1 MSENKI
7 ETVKFDGVD
16 TVAGLVDLANTISKT
31 IPNISFKRQNINN
44 YGVVKE
50 IYPDGVCDGLYAYH
64 SDDVNNHIGIIEVT
78 NYFNNTDTHRA
89 KYGIT
94 SINIDDG
101 RRTYGNEGSFKYSV
115 HTKNIVRVAK
125 KAFKPFTFDQIANR
139 AKDKFNREVGSLS
152 SSMRWELRRETCDG
166 YEYLLDD
173 FENLFHLDYK
183 PRNDKFKK
191 MMEYVMANKDKIDK
205 YLNYDPEHYF
215 VLVKDSEVQY
225 RLNTTKGELPFKVS
239 NKDALPDEIKGKL
252 FVLDI
257 TDKQE
262 FVEDIGLKENDGAY
276 WIIA

>member
-7 ETVKFDGVD
+7 QTVKFNGVD
-16 TVAGLVDLANTISKT
+16 TVAGLVDLANAISKA

-44 YGVVKE
+44 YNIVKE
-50 IYPDGVCDGLYAYH
+50 IYPDGVCDGLYAYD

-78 NYFNNTDTHRA
+78 NYFNNTDTNRA

-101 RRTYGNEGSFKYSV
+101 RRTYGKEGSFKYSI

-125 KAFKPFTFDQIANR
+125 KAFKPFTFDQIADK
-139 AKDKFNREVGSLS
+139 AKDKFNSEVGSLS

-166 YEYLLDD
+166 YEHLLDD
-173 FENLFHLDYK
+173 FENLFHSDYK
-183 PRNDKFKK
+183 PKNAKFKQ
-191 MMEYVMANKDKIDK
+191 MMEYVVANKEKIDK
-205 YLNYDPEHYF
+205 YLNYDPQHYF
-215 VLVKDSEVQY
+215 VLVKDNEVQY
-225 RLNTTKGELPFKVS
+225 RLNTTKGEPPFKVP

-257 TDKQE
+257 GDKQS